1 MMTALIWRLF
11 VPGSGLRLVALRVI
25 ARLLEWQERS
35 RQRAM
40 LATID
45 EHLLRDLGLTR
56 SEAQEEYQKPFWR
69 M

>member
-1 MMTALIWRLF
+1 MMTALLWRLF
-11 VPGSGLRLVALRVI
+11 VPGSGLRLVPLRMVV
-25 ARLLEWQERS
+25 RLLEWQERS

-40 LATID
+40 LAMMD

-56 SEAQEEYQKPFWR
+56 SDAQEEYQKPFWR

>member
-1 MMTALIWRLF
+1 MMTALLWRLF
-11 VPGSGLRLVALRVI
+11 VPGSGLRLVPLRVV

-40 LATID
+40 LVTMD

-56 SEAQEEYQKPFWR
+56 SDAQEEYQKPFWR

>member
-1 MMTALIWRLF
+1 MTALLWRLF
-11 VPGSGLRLVALRVI
+11 VPGSGLRLVPLRVV

-40 LATID
+40 LAMMD

-56 SEAQEEYQKPFWR
+56 SDAQEEYQKPFWR